1 MNKNKPTQLS
11 GFIFVGLAEYRK
23 LVRKFYSIEG
33 CFLHREAFKSCMY
46 ESQVK
51 IKKYRVLDKTLGA
64 YFKTD
69 DLYSQLYKKHFKK
82 AYAGKPTKRYL
93 LIMEQIQKAE
103 SIPLEEIT
111 RITT

>member
-1 MNKNKPTQLS
+1 LNKNKPTQLS

-51 IKKYRVLDKTLGA
+51 IKKYRVLDKTLRGL
-64 YFKTD
+64 F
-69 DLYSQLYKKHFKK
+69 
-82 AYAGKPTKRYL
+82 
-93 LIMEQIQKAE
+93 
-103 SIPLEEIT
+103 
-111 RITT
+111 